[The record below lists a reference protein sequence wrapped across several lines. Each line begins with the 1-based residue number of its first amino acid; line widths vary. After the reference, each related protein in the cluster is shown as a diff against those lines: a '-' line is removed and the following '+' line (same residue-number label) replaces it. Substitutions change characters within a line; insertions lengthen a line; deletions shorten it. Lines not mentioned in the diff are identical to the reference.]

1 MNAYVLL
8 GLNLAVFL
16 FLQIYWKS
24 KGAVVFL
31 LLCAGNI
38 LSSSVSGNVST
49 AIVNS
54 TQNQSLPV
62 AQVVKILFLIG
73 PPVLAIILTKGTAKK
88 KHLLLNIG
96 LGIVSVA
103 LAYLWLIRTLSYE
116 QLSLLES
123 QDISVRLLEIRDY
136 IVGAGVILSLLFV
149 LLDKKKKEKH
159 SKSKK
164 D

>member
-8 GLNLAVFL
+8 GLNLVIFL
-16 FLQIYWKS
+16 FLQNYWKS
-24 KGAVVFL
+24 KGALVFL

-49 AIVNS
+49 VIVNS
-54 TQNQSLPV
+54 TQNQSLPI

-73 PPVLAIILTKGTAKK
+73 PPILGIILTKGAAKK

-96 LGIVSVA
+96 LGIVSAA
-103 LAYLWLIRTLSYE
+103 LAYLWLIRTLNYE

-123 QDISVRLLEIRDY
+123 QNISARLLEIRDY
-136 IVGAGVILSLLFV
+136 IVGAGVTLSLLFI